1 MIFLDTSAIYALAD
15 TGDPNHEQAL
25 VLFASLI
32 EDAQTILIHNY
43 VVVEAVALL
52 QNRLGMISALRFLQ
66 NVDDFQVHWVTSDD
80 HQRAVALL
88 VERDRRGLSLVDCVS
103 FVVMG
108 RYGVDQALA
117 FDRDFENEGFRLY
130 HGLSNDQ

>member
-25 VLFASLI
+25 GLFARVI
-32 EDAQTILIHNY
+32 GAGEAILTHNY

-52 QNRLGMISALRFLQ
+52 QNRLGMSSALRFLGDV
-66 NVDDFQVHWVTSDD
+66 NDFQVHWINSDD
-80 HQRAVALL
+80 HQRAVVLL
-88 VERDRRGLSLVDCVS
+88 EERGRRQLSLVDCVS

-117 FDRDFENEGFRLY
+117 FDRDFEHEGFRLY
-130 HGLSNDQ
+130 HRLSNQG